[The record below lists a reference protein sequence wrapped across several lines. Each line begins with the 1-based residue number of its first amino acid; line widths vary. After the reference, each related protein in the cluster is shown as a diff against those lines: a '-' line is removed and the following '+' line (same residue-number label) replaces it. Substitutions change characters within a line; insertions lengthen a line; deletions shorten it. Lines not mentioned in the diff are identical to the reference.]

1 MEFLVHINYPED
13 EWVYGM
19 LLSYGPYAKVLSP
32 STVKEKVK
40 QRLQAMQKRYE
51 EDVETIALHTQETKE
66 KSSVDADGIAFK
78 KERKDNMN
86 AYDVKKEMKD
96 AYGVKTSQCASH
108 FLKQAILK

>member
-1 MEFLVHINYPED
+1 MAYRLYDEYTFEQIEKLEDGNFLVHINYPED

-66 KSSVDADGIAFK
+66 KSSVDADGISFK
-78 KERKDNMN
+78 KGKER
-86 AYDVKKEMKD
+86 
-96 AYGVKTSQCASH
+96 
-108 FLKQAILK
+108 